1 MKTAPL
7 ISANLSGRREASQL
21 PFREVWLYDF
31 EFGQE
36 DGELPKP
43 ICLVAHEM
51 NSSKTLRLWESDLY
65 GLPHPPFDLGRD
77 NLFVAY
83 FATAE
88 LNCHL
93 ARGWP
98 LPVNVLDLYVE
109 FRCAVNGFPTP
120 HGKGLLG
127 ALAWFGLDHID
138 VTEKESMRQLALR
151 GGPWSAEEI
160 RALLD
165 YCESDV
171 LALAKL
177 IKRMAPLIDWPR
189 ALLRGRYVAAAAMME
204 HAGVPVDLEALHELK
219 SYWGDIQET
228 LIGRIDQS
236 FGVYNGTSF
245 KYERF
250 EKYLYSKG
258 IPWPRL
264 DSGRL
269 DLSNQA
275 FKDMSL
281 SHPQIAPLRE
291 LRVSLSQMKLNS
303 LAVGS
308 DGRNRAMISPF
319 GARTGRNTPSN
330 TKFIFGPATWLRSL
344 IKPPEGFGIAYIDWS
359 QQELAIAAA
368 LSGDEAMKRAYGS
381 GDPYMEFAIQA
392 GAAPPGATKA
402 SHKTQRDLFKQC
414 ALAVQYGMGP
424 KSLGLK
430 IDRSELEARELL
442 RLHRNTYSKFWAW
455 SDAVVDYA
463 TLHGKLWTTFGWRIH
478 VHGTDYRES
487 SIRNWPMQSNG
498 AEMLRLACILALK
511 NGVTIVAPV
520 HDAILIEYP
529 LDHAADH
536 IQAAQDAMA
545 RASRIVLDGFALKT
559 DVQEYRYPDRFVD
572 ARGQAMWDLVW
583 EIIDAGRRVTQ
594 PRTPWVDHPPH
605 DVPATSDTMG
615 TPSNTI

>member
-1 MKTAPL
+1 MDIAPFG
-7 ISANLSGRREASQL
+7 SPGVFRQSESPAP
-21 PFREVWLYDF
+21 PFKEIWLYDF

-36 DGELPKP
+36 EGGRPHP
-43 ICLVAHEM
+43 ICLVASEVR
-51 NSSKTLRLWESDLY
+51 SSTTLRLWESELL
-65 GLPHPPFDLGRD
+65 GLSSPPFDLGRD
-77 NLFVAY
+77 NLFVAF

-93 ARGWP
+93 ALGWP
-98 LPVNVLDLYVE
+98 LPANVLDLYVE
-109 FRCAVNGFPTP
+109 FRRHSNGLPTP

-138 VTEKESMRQLALR
+138 GTEKESMRQLALR
-151 GGPWSAEEI
+151 GGPWSDQEKES
-160 RALLD
+160 LLD

-171 LALAKL
+171 IALSKL
-177 IKRMAPLIDWPR
+177 IKKMAPHIDWPR
-189 ALLRGRYVAAAAMME
+189 ALLRGRYIAAASAIE
-204 HAGVPVDLEALHELK
+204 HAGIPIDVQAFDQLK
-219 SYWGDIQET
+219 SHWSNIQET

-236 FGVYNGTSF
+236 FGVYERTSF

-264 DSGRL
+264 ESGRL
-269 DLSNQA
+269 DLSTQA
-275 FKDMSL
+275 FRDMSL
-281 SHPQIAPLRE
+281 SYPQISALRE
-291 LRVSLSQMKLNS
+291 LRVSLSQMKLNA
-303 LAVGS
+303 LAVGP
-308 DGRNRAMISPF
+308 DGRNRFMISPF
-319 GARTGRNTPSN
+319 GSKTGRNTPSN
-330 TKFIFGPATWLRSL
+330 TKNIFGPATWLRSL

-392 GAAPPGATKA
+392 GAAPLGATKA
-402 SHKTQRDLFKQC
+402 SHKTERDLFKQC

-498 AEMLRLACILALK
+498 AEMLRLACIFALEK
-511 NGVTIVAPV
+511 GVTIVAPV
-520 HDAILIEYP
+520 HDAILIEYA

-545 RASRIVLDGFALKT
+545 RASHIVLDGFELKT
-559 DVQEYRYPDRFVD
+559 DVQEFRYPDRFVD

-583 EIIDAGRRVTQ
+583 GIIDERRSRVT
-594 PRTPWVDHPPH
+594 
-605 DVPATSDTMG
+605 
-615 TPSNTI
+615 PSVSQGVALS